1 MRKLSAIG
9 LLSITSQAALAH
21 GGQWHLDDE
30 TLESIFQFMDRIYHG
45 FITHLPLMVG
55 IVAGVLILLAVIKVI
70 RTRSG

>member
-1 MRKLSAIG
+1 M
-9 LLSITSQAALAH
+9 LSITSPAALAH

-30 TLESIFQFMDRIYHG
+30 TLESIFHFMDRIYHA
-45 FITHLPLMVG
+45 FIAHLPLMAG